1 VSDGTFL
8 PRGATAWSS
17 YNTPRIWAMVENED
31 DPESWRQVAALGS
44 MAGLLKD
51 QRSRLEVAK
60 QKLIDAWPPEKNK
73 ASAAFVELID
83 NLLFTM
89 QKNKEI
95 ADSNAGA
102 LGQTLEALRQAKK
115 DVAPLYQA
123 YLEKSD
129 DWVPAW
135 WDDAEDELDE
145 QARERMR
152 DAEKVIAHPDN
163 AIKSPALYEFTP
175 GEFVSRPIGSGDDI
189 GSNGS
194 VTQPVAGGIGAAGGF
209 PVPHDPPPTL
219 PNVGSPVP
227 APNASLSPS
236 APGSA
241 PDGPD
246 LAGVITPATGPAP
259 STTPSIIPTP
269 TGSSAGQPS
278 AGLVIGGGF
287 PTGLPGSGAR
297 GGRGGFTPFGA
308 GPSRGGSGVRAGG
321 RAGLPA
327 AKPATPSWLPP
338 ASGQPPRGGARAGA
352 RSGGP
357 SAMPAVGGRRPH
369 KDHAAGMTFDPDN
382 PWATAE
388 GVAPV
393 IEPSRKRYRHDPGPG
408 VIGWHG

>member
-1 VSDGTFL
+1 
-8 PRGATAWSS
+8 
-17 YNTPRIWAMVENED
+17 
-31 DPESWRQVAALGS
+31 

-60 QKLIDAWPPEKNK
+60 QKLIDAWPPEQNK

-102 LGQTLEALRQAKK
+102 LSQTLEALRQAKK

-135 WDDAEDELDE
+135 WDNAEDELDE

-175 GEFVSRPIGSGDDI
+175 GEFVSRPVGTGDGN

-219 PNVGSPVP
+219 PDTGTSVP
-227 APNASLSPS
+227 PPNAPLSPS

-241 PDGPD
+241 AGGPD
-246 LAGVITPATGPAP
+246 LAGVITPAPGPAP
-259 STTPSIIPTP
+259 STPPGINPTP
-269 TGSSAGQPS
+269 TGLSAGQPS
-278 AGLVIGGGF
+278 AGLVIGGGL
-287 PTGLPGSGAR
+287 PAGLPGSGAR
-297 GGRGGFTPFGA
+297 GGRGGLTPFGA
-308 GPSRGGSGVRAGG
+308 GPSRGRSGVPAGG
-321 RAGLPA
+321 RGGVPG

-338 ASGQPPRGGARAGA
+338 TSGQPARGGARASA

-357 SAMPAVGGRRPH
+357 STMPAIGGRRP
-369 KDHAAGMTFDPDN
+369 DEEHADGMTFDPDN
-382 PWATAE
+382 PWATAK
-388 GVAPV
+388 GVSPV
-393 IEPSRKRYRHDPGPG
+393 IEPSRKQHRHDPGPG
-408 VIGWHG
+408 VIGRHR